1 MVKRIMFLTNKEC
14 IPFIHSKA
22 PGGKDQDKYA
32 GKRKLTIGSYLPS
45 WHTGHMA
52 VQRI

>member
-22 PGGKDQDKYA
+22 PVG
-32 GKRKLTIGSYLPS
+32 
-45 WHTGHMA
+45 
-52 VQRI
+52 RIRINMQVRGN